1 VTGWLG
7 VDVGTS
13 SVKALAVADDGTVLA
28 RGHADH
34 PTRRDGERVE
44 QDPVDWVR
52 GLASVVAQ
60 CAGAGVPDGVAVVG
74 HTPSLVLAGADRRAV
89 LPCLSWQDV
98 RAGDEARELS
108 RDLGDARALVGTDL
122 PWGPSYLPAKLLW
135 AARHA
140 PDALA
145 AARWLLQPK
154 DHVGLVLT
162 GTAAT
167 DPWSSKGLC
176 RVDAGAD
183 PAGPVLAAAGVD
195 ARLLPPRCDP
205 WSLLGRVDAAGA
217 AASGLPEG
225 VPVAVGWS
233 DALAGMAGIGAFEEA
248 SAFLLTGTSQ
258 IAGLTGAEPAG
269 PTPLLTVPASC
280 APLPIC
286 YGPTQAGG
294 AALAWAA
301 ALLGRAPDD
310 LVALA
315 MTADPAAVPRFL
327 PYLDGERAPLWR
339 PDVRG
344 VLQDLGSGAG
354 PAEVARAVMRGVAL
368 STRHVLTTAAEAT
381 GVPSGPVHVGG
392 RSAVQPEWTRVQR
405 ETLGRPLVA
414 HREAETAA
422 LGAAVLAAAAVTGD
436 ELGTCSRRLGGRS
449 GVQHPDAT
457 EIATG
462 EELYREYVRDV
473 EAELTRRGGAA

>member
-1 VTGWLG
+1 MSTWLG

-28 RGHADH
+28 RGHAEH
-34 PTRRDGERVE
+34 PTRRAGDRVE
-44 QDPVDWVR
+44 QNPDDWVR
-52 GLASVVAQ
+52 GLAAVVAQ
-60 CAGAGVPDGVAVVG
+60 CADAGIPDGVAIVG
-74 HTPSLVLAGADRRAV
+74 HTPSLVLADSERRAV
-89 LPCLSWQDV
+89 LACLTWQDV

-108 RDLGDARALVGTDL
+108 RDVGDARPAVGTDL

-140 PDALA
+140 PEALA
-145 AARWLLQPK
+145 EARWLLQPK
-154 DHVGLVLT
+154 DHVGYVLT
-162 GTAAT
+162 GAAAT

-176 RVDAGAD
+176 RVDAGAH
-183 PAGPVLAAAGVD
+183 PVAPVLAAAGVD
-195 ARLLPPRCDP
+195 AALLPPRRDP
-205 WSLLGRVDAAGA
+205 WSLLGHVDTAGA
-217 AASGLPEG
+217 VASGLPAG
-225 VPVAVGWS
+225 LPVAVGWS
-233 DALAGMAGIGAFEEA
+233 DALAGMAGVGAFEEP

-269 PTPLLTVPASC
+269 PAPLLTVPATC

-301 ALLGRAPDD
+301 ALLGRTPDE
-310 LVALA
+310 LVTLA

-344 VLQDLGSGAG
+344 VLRDLDSAAG
-354 PAEVARAVMRGVAL
+354 PAEIARAVMRGVAL
-368 STRHVLTTAAEAT
+368 STRHVLTTAADAT
-381 GVPSGPVHVGG
+381 GVPIGPVHVGG
-392 RSAVQPEWTRVQR
+392 RSAARPEWTRVHL

-414 HREAETAA
+414 HREPETAA
-422 LGAAVLAAAAVTGD
+422 LGAAVLAAAAATGD
-436 ELGTCSRRLGGRS
+436 DLGTCSRRMGGRS
-449 GVQHPDAT
+449 GVRHPGADQL
-457 EIATG
+457 ATG
-462 EELYREYVRDV
+462 DQLYRHYLCDV
-473 EAELTRRGGAA
+473 DAELARHGES

>member
-1 VTGWLG
+1 MSVWLG

-13 SVKALAVADDGTVLA
+13 SVKALAVGDDGAVLA
-28 RGHADH
+28 RGHAEH
-34 PTRRDGERVE
+34 PTRRAGDHVE
-44 QDPVDWVR
+44 QDPDDWVR
-52 GLASVVAQ
+52 GLAAVVAQ
-60 CAGAGVPDGVAVVG
+60 CADAGDPDGVAVVG

-89 LPCLSWQDV
+89 LPCLTWQDV
-98 RAGDEARELS
+98 RAGDEARDLQ
-108 RDLGDARALVGTDL
+108 RDVGDARAAVGTDL

-140 PDALA
+140 PAALT

-154 DHVGLVLT
+154 DHVGHVLT
-162 GTAAT
+162 GVAAT

-176 RVDAGAD
+176 RVDAGAE
-183 PAGPVLAAAGVD
+183 PVLPVLAAAGTGP
-195 ARLLPPRCDP
+195 ALLPPRRDP
-205 WSLLGRVDAAGA
+205 WSLLGRVDGTGA
-217 AASGLPEG
+217 AASGLPAG

-233 DALAGMAGIGAFEEA
+233 DALAGMAGIGAFEEP

-269 PTPLLTVPASC
+269 PTPLLTVPATC

-301 ALLGRAPDD
+301 ALLGREPDA

-344 VLQDLGSGAG
+344 VLQDLGSAAG
-354 PAEVARAVMRGVAL
+354 PAEVGRAVMRGIVL
-368 STRHVLTTAAEAT
+368 STRHVLATAAEAT
-381 GVPSGPVHVGG
+381 GVPPGPVHLGG
-392 RSAVQPEWTRVQR
+392 RSASQPEWTRVQR

-436 ELGTCSRRLGGRS
+436 PLGTCSRRMGGRS
-449 GVQHPDAT
+449 GVQHPDAA

-462 EELYREYVRDV
+462 DVLYREYLRDV
-473 EAELTRRGGAA
+473 EAELARRGGAA